1 MNRTGQIV
9 MFSLAAG
16 LLLLLLLM
24 RQPAESGGPATAP
37 LQEKWARNSTSAID
51 LAVGPGG
58 TAVLA
63 LGLDGVLRAYGS
75 GGSLAW
81 NAPASAADR
90 VVLSPGG
97 GLALLYARENGSHTL
112 LKGLDRAGGV
122 AFRFDTGAPVRT
134 VAVSP
139 DESVVAAAAG
149 KEIIILSREEDEWD
163 ARRVHLPEPAS
174 AIACFDSAGLIVLL
188 GGGQVLTRMDALG
201 RVIWSR
207 RLSSAATS
215 LSVSS
220 NGRSALS
227 LRQPGRIRL
236 EIRSPAGQLLY
247 TGDRPGQSGSVHLSA
262 GGSAVYMPYDLSGS
276 QPGEDSLVQPRLAFY
291 LLTPD
296 GRRLR
301 SSWVKGGAFTRPVPV
316 AVTAEG
322 DYMVTLDAQP
332 RRRRAH
338 FRLFDSAGNRQWLHR
353 CPAYTELAR
362 ASPDGRWIGLYRT
375 DGRLELLEVV
385 PVSTPPQSGDGDADG
400 AGAPG
405 P

>member
-1 MNRTGQIV
+1 M
-9 MFSLAAG
+9 
-16 LLLLLLLM
+16 
-24 RQPAESGGPATAP
+24 
-37 LQEKWARNSTSAID
+37 
-51 LAVGPGG
+51 
-58 TAVLA
+58 LA
-63 LGLDGVLRAYGS
+63 LGLDGVLRAYESRGV
-75 GGSLAW
+75 LAW

-90 VVLSPGG
+90 VVLSPKG
-97 GLALLYARENGSHTL
+97 GLAVLFALENGSHTI

-122 AFRFDTGAPVRT
+122 VFRFDAAAPIRSVS
-134 VAVSP
+134 VSP
-139 DESVVAAAAG
+139 DETVVAAAAG
-149 KEIIILSREEDEWD
+149 KELIILSRQEEKWNPKP
-163 ARRVHLPEPAS
+163 VHLPEPAS
-174 AIACFDSAGLIVLL
+174 AIACFDAGGLIVLL
-188 GGGQVLTRMDALG
+188 GGGQVLTRMDARG
-201 RVIWSR
+201 SVIWSR

-247 TGDRPGQSGSVHLSA
+247 TGDRAGQNGSVHLSA
-262 GGSAVYMPYDLSGS
+262 GGSAVYLPYDLPGS
-276 QPGEDSLVQPRLAFY
+276 QPGEDLLVQPRLAFY
-291 LLTPD
+291 RLTPD
-296 GRRLR
+296 GRRIQ

-353 CPAYTELAR
+353 CPAFTELAT

-385 PVSTPPQSGDGDADG
+385 PVLTPPQDRAGSTAG
-400 AGAPG
+400 AGDPAP
-405 P
+405 